1 MAFFARN
8 GGFLFPERWLF
19 IFVIGGFFHP
29 DYAYFKRI
37 PLGAPTSGEG
47 KGVHAYRH
55 PIQSEA

>member
-29 DYAYFKRI
+29 DYA
-37 PLGAPTSGEG
+37 PEVGN
-47 KGVHAYRH
+47 
-55 PIQSEA
+55 